1 MEFVVF
7 IIFAGMALT
16 GAVLLVTLHNLVRS
30 VLAMILS
37 FIGIAGLYLVLNA
50 EFLAAIQVL
59 VYVGAVAVLVLFA
72 VMLTQ
77 RIADPEKPV
86 NNGLAWLA
94 FSVATTVFAV
104 LAAIL
109 APLKWPNLPELGQVK
124 VLDSLVSVGSV
135 NNLGVQLLSTYGIP
149 FEVASLI
156 LLVALLGSIMLA
168 RE

>member
-1 MEFVVF
+1 MELVVF
-7 IIFAGMALT
+7 ILFAGMALT

-30 VLAMILS
+30 VLAMIMS
-37 FIGIAGLYLVLNA
+37 FIGIAGLYLVLQA

-77 RIADPEKPV
+77 RIADPNKPV
-86 NNGLAWLA
+86 NNGQAWLA
-94 FSVATTVFAV
+94 FSVATAVFAI
-104 LAAIL
+104 LAAVL
-109 APLKWPNLPELGQVK
+109 APLKWPTLPTLPLMQGSTET
-124 VLDSLVSVGSV
+124 VGSV
-135 NNLGVQLLSTYGIP
+135 SNLGIQLLSTYAVP

>member
-1 MEFVVF
+1 MELFVF
-7 IIFAGMALT
+7 ILFAGMALT

-37 FIGIAGLYLVLNA
+37 FIGIAGLYLVLEA

-77 RIADPEKPV
+77 RLSDPSQPV
-86 NNGLAWLA
+86 NNGQAWLA
-94 FSVATTVFAV
+94 FSVATAVFV
-104 LAAIL
+104 LLTAIL
-109 APLKWPNLPELGQVK
+109 APLKWPSLPAMP
-124 VLDSLVSVGSV
+124 LVQGSTETVGSV
-135 NNLGVQLLSTYGIP
+135 TNLGIQLLSTYAVP

-156 LLVALLGSIMLA
+156 LLIALLGSIMLA

>member
-1 MEFVVF
+1 MELFVF
-7 IIFAGMALT
+7 ILFAGMALT

-37 FIGIAGLYLVLNA
+37 FIGIAGLYLVLEA

-77 RIADPEKPV
+77 RLADPNQPV
-86 NNGLAWLA
+86 NNGQAWLA
-94 FSVATTVFAV
+94 FSVATAVFAL

-109 APLKWPNLPELGQVK
+109 VPLKWPSLPAMP
-124 VLDSLVSVGSV
+124 LVPGSTDTVGSV
-135 NNLGVQLLSTYGIP
+135 TNLGIQLLSTYAVP

>member
-1 MEFVVF
+1 MELFVF
-7 IIFAGMALT
+7 IFFAGMALT
-16 GAVLLVTLHNLVRS
+16 GAVLLVTLHNLVHS

-37 FIGIAGLYLVLNA
+37 FIGIAGLYLVLEA

-77 RIADPEKPV
+77 RIADPNQPV
-86 NNGLAWLA
+86 NNGQAWLA
-94 FSVATTVFAV
+94 FSVATAVFAL

-109 APLKWPNLPELGQVK
+109 APLKWPKLPAMPLMQGSTET
-124 VLDSLVSVGSV
+124 VGSV
-135 NNLGVQLLSTYGIP
+135 TNLGMQLLSTYAIP
-149 FEVASLI
+149 FEVASLL

>member
-1 MEFVVF
+1 MELVVF

-37 FIGIAGLYLVLNA
+37 FIGVAGLYLVLNA

-77 RIADPEKPV
+77 RIADPNKPV
-86 NNGLAWLA
+86 NTGQAWLA
-94 FSVATTVFAV
+94 FSVATAVFAL
-104 LAAIL
+104 LAAVF
-109 APLKWPNLPELGQVK
+109 APLKWPNLPALGTV
-124 VLDSLVSVGSV
+124 VIGSDSVSIGSV

-156 LLVALLGSIMLA
+156 LLIALLGSIMLA